1 MRRPV
6 VVLLVVVIGL
16 LLVATGI
23 LFQRYQKTSADYV
36 QTKAAEETA
45 RSGYAEAIDAIAE
58 IQDSLDAIAI
68 GDSTIGLI
76 GRGPDA
82 EQRLTEPRRRE
93 ALDRIAVLNTGLQR
107 NKARIRRLEADLRQ
121 RGVRVSGL
129 EKLISNLKQTVS
141 EKEAL
146 VASFSAQV
154 DSLQGRVA
162 ALETDVQMSQD
173 TIRVRDETLEQRR
186 RELATVL
193 YMVGSKTDLTKA
205 GVIESK
211 GGVLGVGKTLKLTG
225 RYDANLFQPLDTD
238 QQRTLQTN
246 AEKVEV
252 LTAQPRTSYELTQ
265 VGEHVALNIVDPA
278 DFRKVRHLV
287 IMTK

>member
-1 MRRPV
+1 MRKPV

-16 LLVATGI
+16 LLVATGV

-68 GDSTIGLI
+68 GDSAVGLVS
-76 GRGPDA
+76 RGTEV
-82 EQRLTEPRRRE
+82 EQHLTEPRRRE
-93 ALDRIAVLNTGLQR
+93 ALDRISILNTGLQR
-107 NKARIRRLEADLRQ
+107 NKARIRRLEADLRS

-129 EKLISNLKQTVS
+129 ERLITNLKQTVV

-146 VASFSAQV
+146 VADYTAQV

-173 TIRVRDETLEQRR
+173 TIRVRDETLEERR

-193 YMVGSKTDLTKA
+193 YMIGSKTDLTKA
-205 GVIESK
+205 GVIESR
-211 GGVLGVGKTLKLTG
+211 GGVLGIGKTLKLTG
-225 RYDANLFQPLDTD
+225 RYDANLFRPLDTD
-238 QQRTLQTN
+238 QQRTVETN
-246 AEKVEV
+246 AAKVEV
-252 LTAQPRTSYELTQ
+252 LTAQPRTSYELALI
-265 VGEHVALNIVDPA
+265 GDHVALNIVDPV